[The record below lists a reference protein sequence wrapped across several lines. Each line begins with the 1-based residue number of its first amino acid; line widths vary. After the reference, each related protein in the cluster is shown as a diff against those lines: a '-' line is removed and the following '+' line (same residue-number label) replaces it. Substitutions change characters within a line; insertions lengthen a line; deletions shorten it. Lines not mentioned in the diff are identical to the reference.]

1 VPAPFFYKKRKHP
14 FVPRPITKKYF
25 YKSSMD
31 EKVFNFIDPKEM
43 LFKSWKNKADMFL
56 SISKKHGDFS
66 SFFIANELT
75 FGVFAPADVYD
86 VLVGK
91 QNQFIKGNAW
101 NRIRKFAGDGLVTAE
116 EPSHMKNRRYIQP
129 HFNHKKII
137 EDYSRVMVNKVT
149 ERQQQ
154 YLNYNKK
161 MDLHNEMVSLV
172 FDIVIESL
180 FGITEKVDSSKVKRN
195 MEIAMDSV
203 ERTIAPGL
211 DRYDF
216 SNLPIF
222 KKFRVAS
229 LDLHEFSL
237 GLIAKRKTSTE
248 NHEDLLS
255 LLINSEMT
263 DEQICDEVITIILA
277 GFETTAN
284 TLSWAFSYLNANP
297 YVYKELINESKRISV
312 SENFIDEINN
322 SEILD
327 GIVKETLRLKPSLW
341 ILPRMAANDVTVGE
355 KLIPK
360 GGNVILS
367 PYVTHRD
374 PLVYQD
380 PEKFIPSRW
389 KDNFEK
395 TLPRG
400 SYVPFSAG
408 PRKCIGDQFALL
420 EMKII
425 LCLFSAKFK
434 IKVHGKFPE
443 AAARGTLRLANKVKM
458 SIEDNN
464 V

>member
-1 VPAPFFYKKRKHP
+1 MVAPFFYKKRKHP

-25 YKSSMD
+25 YKSGLD
-31 EKVFNFIDPKEM
+31 LKVSNFIDPKEM

-56 SISKKHGDFS
+56 EISKKHGPFS

-75 FGVFAPADVYD
+75 FTIFDPADVYE
-86 VLVGK
+86 VLIGK

-116 EPSHMKNRRYIQP
+116 EPNHMKNRRYIQP
-129 HFNHKKII
+129 HFNHKKIVD
-137 EDYSRVMVNKVT
+137 DYSKVMIKKVT
-149 ERQQQ
+149 ERQNL
-154 YLNYNKK
+154 YLDSNKK

-180 FGITEKVDSSKVKRN
+180 FGITEKVDSIPVKKN

-216 SNLPIF
+216 TSLPIF
-222 KKFRVAS
+222 KKFRTAS
-229 LDLHEFSL
+229 LDLHDFAIN
-237 GLIAKRKTSTE
+237 LIAKRKSDKSE
-248 NHEDLLS
+248 HDDLLS
-255 LLINSEMT
+255 LLIDSYMT
-263 DEQICDEVITIILA
+263 DDQISDEVITIILA

-284 TLSWAFSYLNANP
+284 TLSWIFSYLNENKDI
-297 YVYKELINESKRISV
+297 YDELIEESIKISK
-312 SENFIDEINN
+312 SNNFIEDINS
-322 SEILD
+322 SELLD
-327 GIVKETLRLKPSLW
+327 GIIKETLRLKPSLW
-341 ILPRMAANDVTVGE
+341 ILPRMAANDISVGD
-355 KLIPK
+355 KFIPK
-360 GGNVILS
+360 GANVILS
-367 PYVTHRD
+367 PYVTHRNES
-374 PLVYQD
+374 VYID

-389 KDNFEK
+389 NNSFEK

-400 SYVPFSAG
+400 AYVPFSAG

-443 AAARGTLRLANKVKM
+443 AAARGTLRLAHRVKM
-458 SIEDNN
+458 SIEN

>member
-1 VPAPFFYKKRKHP
+1 MVAPFFYKKRKHP

-25 YKSSMD
+25 YKSGLD
-31 EKVFNFIDPKEM
+31 LKVSNFIDPKEM

-56 SISKKHGDFS
+56 EISKKHGQFS

-75 FGVFAPADVYD
+75 FTIFDPADVYE
-86 VLVGK
+86 VLIGK

-116 EPSHMKNRRYIQP
+116 EPNHMKNRRYIQP
-129 HFNHKKII
+129 HFNHKKIVD
-137 EDYSRVMVNKVT
+137 DYSKVMIKKVT
-149 ERQQQ
+149 ERQNL
-154 YLNYNKK
+154 YLDSNKK

-180 FGITEKVDSSKVKRN
+180 FGITEKVDSIPVKKN

-216 SNLPIF
+216 TSLPIF
-222 KKFRVAS
+222 KKFRTAS
-229 LDLHEFSL
+229 LDLHDFAIN
-237 GLIAKRKTSTE
+237 LIAKRKSDTSE
-248 NHEDLLS
+248 HDDLLS
-255 LLINSEMT
+255 LLIDSYMT
-263 DEQICDEVITIILA
+263 DDQISDEVITIILA

-284 TLSWAFSYLNANP
+284 TLSWIFSYLNENKDI
-297 YVYKELINESKRISV
+297 YDELIEESINISK
-312 SENFIDEINN
+312 SNNFIEDINS
-322 SEILD
+322 SELLD
-327 GIVKETLRLKPSLW
+327 GIIKETLRLKPSLW
-341 ILPRMAANDVTVGE
+341 ILPRMAANDISVGD
-355 KLIPK
+355 KFIPK
-360 GGNVILS
+360 GANVILS
-367 PYVTHRD
+367 PYVTHRNES
-374 PLVYQD
+374 VYVD

-389 KDNFEK
+389 NNSFEK

-400 SYVPFSAG
+400 AYVPFSAG

-443 AAARGTLRLANKVKM
+443 AAARGTLRLAHRVKM
-458 SIEDNN
+458 SIEN

>member
-1 VPAPFFYKKRKHP
+1 MVAPFFYKKRKHP

-25 YKSSMD
+25 YKSGLD
-31 EKVFNFIDPKEM
+31 LKVSNFIDPKEM

-56 SISKKHGDFS
+56 EISKKHGPFS

-75 FGVFAPADVYD
+75 FTIFDPADVYE
-86 VLVGK
+86 VLIGK

-116 EPSHMKNRRYIQP
+116 EPNHMKNRRYIQP
-129 HFNHKKII
+129 HFNHKKIVD
-137 EDYSRVMVNKVT
+137 DYSKVMIKKVT
-149 ERQQQ
+149 ERQNL
-154 YLNYNKK
+154 YLDSNKK

-180 FGITEKVDSSKVKRN
+180 FGITEKVDSIPVKKN

-216 SNLPIF
+216 TSLPIF
-222 KKFRVAS
+222 KKFRTAS
-229 LDLHEFSL
+229 LDLHDFAIN
-237 GLIAKRKTSTE
+237 LIAKRKSDTSE
-248 NHEDLLS
+248 HDDLLS
-255 LLINSEMT
+255 LLIDSYMT
-263 DEQICDEVITIILA
+263 DDQISDEVITIILA

-284 TLSWAFSYLNANP
+284 TLSWIFSYLNENKDI
-297 YVYKELINESKRISV
+297 YDELIEESIKISK
-312 SENFIDEINN
+312 SNNFIEDINS
-322 SEILD
+322 SELLD
-327 GIVKETLRLKPSLW
+327 GIIKETLRLKPSLW
-341 ILPRMAANDVTVGE
+341 ILPRMAANDISVGD
-355 KLIPK
+355 KFIPK
-360 GGNVILS
+360 GANVILS
-367 PYVTHRD
+367 PYVTHRNES
-374 PLVYQD
+374 VYID

-389 KDNFEK
+389 NNSFEK

-400 SYVPFSAG
+400 AYVPFSAG

-443 AAARGTLRLANKVKM
+443 AAARGTLRLAHRVKM
-458 SIEDNN
+458 SIEN

>member
-1 VPAPFFYKKRKHP
+1 MPAPFFYKKRKHP

-25 YKSSMD
+25 YKSDMEESI
-31 EKVFNFIDPKEM
+31 FNFIDPKEM

-56 SISKKHGDFS
+56 SISKKHGSFS

-75 FGVFAPADVYD
+75 FAVFSPSDVYE

-116 EPSHMKNRRYIQP
+116 EPSHIKNRRYIQP

-137 EDYSRVMVNKVT
+137 EDYSNVMINKVS
-149 ERQQQ
+149 ERRDF
-154 YLNYNKK
+154 YVNANTK

-180 FGITEKVDSSKVKRN
+180 FGITEKVDSSEVKRN

-216 SNLPIF
+216 TNLPVF

-229 LDLHEFSL
+229 LDLHQFAL
-237 GLIAKRKTSTE
+237 DLIAKRKASGE
-248 NHEDLLS
+248 HHEDLLS
-255 LLINSEMT
+255 LLVNSEMT

-297 YVYKELINESKRISV
+297 EVYKDLVAESKIISL
-312 SENFIDEINN
+312 SDNFIDDINN
-322 SEILD
+322 SKVLD

-341 ILPRMAANDVTVGE
+341 VLPRMAANDVTIGD
-355 KLIPK
+355 KFIPK
-360 GGNVILS
+360 GANIILS
-367 PYVTHRD
+367 PYVTHRNPD
-374 PLVYQD
+374 IYQD
-380 PEKFIPSRW
+380 PNSFLPSRW
-389 KDNFEK
+389 DNNFEK
-395 TLPRG
+395 SLPRG

-425 LCLFSAKFK
+425 LCLFSAQFK

-443 AAARGTLRLANKVKM
+443 AAARGTLRLANRVNM
-458 SIEDNN
+458 SIEMHDE
-464 V
+464 

>member
-1 VPAPFFYKKRKHP
+1 MPAPFFYKKRKHP

-25 YKSSMD
+25 YKSSND

-56 SISKKHGDFS
+56 NISKKHGGFS

-75 FGVFAPADVYD
+75 FAVFSPADVYE

-137 EDYSRVMVNKVT
+137 DDYSKVMINKVK
-149 ERQQQ
+149 ERQLR
-154 YLNYNKK
+154 YMSSNKK

-180 FGITEKVDSSKVKRN
+180 FGITEKVDSSQVKRN

-216 SNLPIF
+216 SRLPVF
-222 KKFRVAS
+222 KKFRIAS
-229 LDLHEFSL
+229 LDLHQFAL
-237 GLIAKRKTSTE
+237 DLIAKRKASDIE
-248 NHEDLLS
+248 HEDLLS
-255 LLINSEMT
+255 LLVNSEMT

-297 YVYKELINESKRISV
+297 ETYKDLIIESKRISL
-312 SENFIDEINN
+312 SDNFIDDIND

-341 ILPRMAANDVTVGE
+341 ILPRMAAKDVLIGD
-355 KLIPK
+355 KFIPK

-374 PLVYQD
+374 PAIYEN

-389 KDNFEK
+389 KDGFEK

-425 LCLFSAKFK
+425 LCLFSSEFK
-434 IKVHGKFPE
+434 VKVHGKFPE
-443 AAARGTLRLANKVKM
+443 AAARGTLRLANKVNM
-458 SIEDNN
+458 SIESNN

>member
-1 VPAPFFYKKRKHP
+1 MPAPFFYKKRKHP

-25 YKSSMD
+25 YKSGND
-31 EKVFNFIDPKEM
+31 KLVYNFIDPKQM

-56 SISKKHGDFS
+56 NISKKHGEFS

-75 FGVFAPADVYD
+75 FAVFSPSDVYE

-116 EPSHMKNRRYIQP
+116 EPNHMKNRRYIQP

-137 EDYSRVMVNKVT
+137 EDYSKVMINKVL
-149 ERQQQ
+149 ERQTI
-154 YLNYNKK
+154 YLASSKK

-180 FGITEKVDSSKVKRN
+180 FGITEKVDSSRVKRN

-216 SNLPIF
+216 TQLPVF
-222 KKFRVAS
+222 KKFRIAS
-229 LDLHEFSL
+229 LDLHEFAIE
-237 GLIAKRKTSTE
+237 LIAKRKISSE
-248 NHEDLLS
+248 EHEDLLS

-284 TLSWAFSYLNANP
+284 TLSWAFSYLNQNP
-297 YVYKELINESKRISV
+297 EVYNKLIFESKKISS
-312 SENFIDEINN
+312 SENFIDDINS
-322 SEILD
+322 SEVLD

-341 ILPRMAANDVTVGE
+341 ILPRMAANDITIDD
-355 KLIPK
+355 KFIPK
-360 GGNVILS
+360 GSNIIVS
-367 PYVTHRD
+367 PYVTHRNPSVYKD
-374 PLVYQD
+374 PD
-380 PEKFIPSRW
+380 RFIPSRW
-389 KDNFEK
+389 NDGFEK
-395 TLPRG
+395 TVPRG
-400 SYVPFSAG
+400 AYIPFSAG

-425 LCLFSAKFK
+425 LCLFSSKFK
-434 IKVHGKFPE
+434 VKVHGGFPE

-458 SIEDNN
+458 SIDTH

>member
-1 VPAPFFYKKRKHP
+1 MVAPFFYKKRKHP

-25 YKSSMD
+25 YKSGLD
-31 EKVFNFIDPKEM
+31 LKVSNFIDPKEM

-56 SISKKHGDFS
+56 EISKKHGQFS

-75 FGVFAPADVYD
+75 FTIFDPADVYE
-86 VLVGK
+86 VLIGK

-116 EPSHMKNRRYIQP
+116 EPNHMKNRRYIQP
-129 HFNHKKII
+129 HFNHKKIVD
-137 EDYSRVMVNKVT
+137 DYSKVMIKKVT
-149 ERQQQ
+149 ERQNL
-154 YLNYNKK
+154 YLDSNKK

-180 FGITEKVDSSKVKRN
+180 FGITEKVDSIPVKKN

-216 SNLPIF
+216 TSLPIF
-222 KKFRVAS
+222 KKFRTAS
-229 LDLHEFSL
+229 LDLHDFAIN
-237 GLIAKRKTSTE
+237 LIAKRKSDTSE
-248 NHEDLLS
+248 HDDLLS
-255 LLINSEMT
+255 LLIDSYMT
-263 DEQICDEVITIILA
+263 DDQISDEVITIILA

-284 TLSWAFSYLNANP
+284 TLSWIFSYLNENKD
-297 YVYKELINESKRISV
+297 VYDELIEESIKISK
-312 SENFIDEINN
+312 SNNFIEDINS
-322 SEILD
+322 SELLD
-327 GIVKETLRLKPSLW
+327 GIIKETLRLKPSLW
-341 ILPRMAANDVTVGE
+341 ILPRMAANDISIGD
-355 KLIPK
+355 KFIPK
-360 GGNVILS
+360 GANVILS
-367 PYVTHRD
+367 PYVTHRNES
-374 PLVYQD
+374 VYVD

-389 KDNFEK
+389 NNSFEK

-400 SYVPFSAG
+400 AYVPFSAG

-443 AAARGTLRLANKVKM
+443 AAARGTLRLAHRVKM
-458 SIEDNN
+458 SIEN